1 MHHQQWMCF
10 STQPIQEKQQGGGGS
25 SPSQALT
32 CCAASGRL
40 LHQKGMGERVLF
52 SFQLKYLHECTKRLL
67 LSLCNTTVRGVTEMK
82 VCQVENFR
90 V

>member
-1 MHHQQWMCF
+1 MPHQQWMSF

-32 CCAASGRL
+32 YCASSGRL
-40 LHQKGMGERVLF
+40 LHQKGMGERVLL
-52 SFQLKYLHECTKRLL
+52 SFHLIVLNASYFPFATPLATPRLA
-67 LSLCNTTVRGVTEMK
+67 TEMK